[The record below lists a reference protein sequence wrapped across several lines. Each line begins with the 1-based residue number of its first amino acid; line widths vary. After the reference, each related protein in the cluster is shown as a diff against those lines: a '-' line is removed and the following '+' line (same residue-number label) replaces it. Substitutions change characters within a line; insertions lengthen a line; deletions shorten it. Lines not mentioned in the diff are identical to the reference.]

1 MRRFARVALDTP
13 VRREFSYSVPSDLQ
27 DVQPGCR
34 VRIPFGP
41 RRLVGIVVGLENS
54 PPSGVPPNKIRP
66 LASLLD
72 AEPLLTP
79 ALLRLARHVADTTF
93 CSWGQ
98 ALAAMLPA
106 SLRRGRARRSVP
118 VVEIAGAMGEEQ
130 LAELRSPFPK
140 QERALAF
147 LMQAKGP
154 VEVRE
159 FRNRTGLSKSP
170 LESLAKRGWVR
181 FGQRTERS
189 DPFADAPK
197 LDFPPP
203 TLTPRQQECVDQIC
217 EALED
222 GKNEDFLLF
231 GITGSGKTEV
241 YLRALKRC
249 LEQGRGAIILVPEI
263 ALTPQTVARFRARC
277 GEVAVLHSALT
288 DAERHDQWLAIAE
301 GRLRV
306 VVGARSALFAPV
318 PDLGLVVLDE
328 EHENSFKQD
337 SVPRYHARGVA
348 RERAH
353 IEGAVCIF
361 GSATPSLESWQAAK
375 EGRLRLLELPER
387 VGGGTLP
394 RVRLVDMRNE
404 KPEQGKWLVVSRPL
418 QEALGE
424 ALEREEQ
431 AILFLNRRGY
441 SPAWHCRQCGGSVS
455 CARCDVALTF
465 HRWREKALCHRCL
478 AESPPPRSCPGCG
491 DPVTMVGV
499 GTERAEETLLR
510 LFPGVRIARMDRDTM
525 VRRQDYESVL
535 GDFGRGE
542 FDILLGTQMVAKGL
556 DFPRVTVVGVL
567 DADTALHQP
576 DFRAAERCFGLV
588 AQVSGRAGRGER
600 PGQVVVQTW
609 MPEHAALRAAVHHD
623 YPGFAKGEM
632 EERRDFL
639 YPPHVKGVRIL
650 VEGADPARADKAA
663 RDVMEILA
671 PAAKE
676 GGGILLGPAPPPI
689 EKLRGRWRRQVLL
702 KAPAGASMAPMR
714 EALYTLCQRQGVI
727 VDPL

>member
-1 MRRFARVALDTP
+1 M
-13 VRREFSYSVPSDLQ
+13 
-27 DVQPGCR
+27 
-34 VRIPFGP
+34 
-41 RRLVGIVVGLENS
+41 
-54 PPSGVPPNKIRP
+54 
-66 LASLLD
+66 
-72 AEPLLTP
+72 
-79 ALLRLARHVADTTF
+79 
-93 CSWGQ
+93 
-98 ALAAMLPA
+98 
-106 SLRRGRARRSVP
+106 
-118 VVEIAGAMGEEQ
+118 
-130 LAELRSPFPK
+130 
-140 QERALAF
+140 
-147 LMQAKGP
+147 
-154 VEVRE
+154 
-159 FRNRTGLSKSP
+159 
-170 LESLAKRGWVR
+170 
-181 FGQRTERS
+181 
-189 DPFADAPK
+189 
-197 LDFPPP
+197 
-203 TLTPRQQECVDQIC
+203 
-217 EALED
+217 
-222 GKNEDFLLF
+222 
-231 GITGSGKTEV
+231 
-241 YLRALKRC
+241 
-249 LEQGRGAIILVPEI
+249 
-263 ALTPQTVARFRARC
+263 
-277 GEVAVLHSALT
+277 
-288 DAERHDQWLAIAE
+288 
-301 GRLRV
+301 

-328 EHENSFKQD
+328 EHETSFKQD

-387 VGGGTLP
+387 VAGGTLP

-455 CARCDVALTF
+455 CSRCDVALTF

-478 AESPPPRSCPGCG
+478 EESPPPRSCPGCG
-491 DPVTMVGV
+491 APVTMVGV

-535 GDFGRGE
+535 GDFGRGK

-556 DFPRVTVVGVL
+556 DFPRVTLVGVL

-609 MPEHAALRAAVHHD
+609 IPEHAALQAAIHHD

-639 YPPHVKGVRIL
+639 YPPHVKGVRVL
-650 VEGADPARADKAA
+650 VEGANPAKADKAA

-671 PAAKE
+671 PAAKQ

-689 EKLRGRWRRQVLL
+689 EKLRERWRRQVLL